1 MTTRETYTHGHS
13 DAVLR
18 SHRWRTVENSA
29 AYLAPLLEPGMSLL
43 DVGCG
48 PGTITAD
55 FAERLAPGQVVGID
69 SATAV
74 VNAAAQAHRA
84 ANLTFRTA
92 DVYRLGE
99 SGDRFD
105 VVHAHQ
111 VLQHLG
117 DPVGALAEMRRA
129 CRPSGIVAA
138 RDADYS
144 AMTWWPDFPGLT
156 RWLDIYQTVAR
167 ANGGEPDAGRRL
179 LAWAHAAGFTDV
191 TASASAWCFATPEDR
206 SYWAGTWATR
216 TTSSAVA
223 ERAVELGMATAEEL
237 EQCAQAW
244 RDWAASAD
252 GWFAVLHF
260 EVIARA

>member
-29 AYLAPLLEPGMSLL
+29 GYLGAVLAPGMSLL

-55 FAERLAPGQVVGID
+55 FAQRLAPGHVVGID
-69 SATAV
+69 SVATVIGAAV
-74 VNAAAQAHRA
+74 ADHQAS
-84 ANLTFRTA
+84 NLTFRTA
-92 DVYRLGE
+92 DVYHLTEIGE
-99 SGDRFD
+99 QFD

-111 VLQHLG
+111 VLQHLA
-117 DPVGALAEMRRA
+117 DPVAALAEMRLA
-129 CRPSGIVAA
+129 CRPGGLVAA
-138 RDADYS
+138 RDAVYS
-144 AMTWWPDFPGLT
+144 AMTWWPEFAGLG
-156 RWLDIYQTVAR
+156 RWLDVYRTVAR
-167 ANGGEPDAGRRL
+167 ANGGEPDAGRHL

-191 TASASAWCFATPEDR
+191 ASSASVWCFALPEDR

-223 ERAVELGMATAEEL
+223 DRAIELGVASREEL
-237 EQCAQAW
+237 EECAQAW
-244 RDWAASAD
+244 RDWAAADD
-252 GWFAVLHF
+252 GWFAVLHG
-260 EVIARA
+260 EVLARA